1 KLSSSNAPSS
11 STCLLSWGAAF
22 SPEQLKFNNS
32 LSSRVITESP
42 MSDTQPKALISR
54 AMLVAVTVLLLLGAA
69 KDASVTAD
77 ELTGWCDWLPWT
89 CETHRTPDDWSDM
102 HETVECRMRR
112 KRFCC
117 NTEPPAS
124 ATSCPGPDK
133 DSWRREEG
141 GEQWIKNM
149 ARAVYYRGMS
159 CPANRSTHWRTF
171 STSLKVNACATA
183 YPVPEPY
190 YDTVWCPWEYW
201 STWSYGSF
209 SPHRQYKRIRTRDRR
224 CACPY
229 THWTAGSDDTC
240 LGSKAYSEKQE
251 QSLNCTGANCGT
263 PRIIIDDYPPK
274 PFAIVLGCL
283 SVFIVLAVSAIIAI
297 ICAIRCKKKRLAAAA
312 TTAAAASAPAATQ
325 TSFASRLTSSF
336 RRCGV
341 GIFGVLSEPSAP
353 AYGSAAFYNSEALPV
368 PTVSLKVSGEELQQ
382 PPPPYTSQPEL
393 PRAAAAAEG
402 PSGSSTAT
410 SSQPPPPYSP
420 PVYL

>member
-1 KLSSSNAPSS
+1 
-11 STCLLSWGAAF
+11 
-22 SPEQLKFNNS
+22 
-32 LSSRVITESP
+32 

-124 ATSCPGPDK
+124 A
-133 DSWRREEG
+133 
-141 GEQWIKNM
+141 N
-149 ARAVYYRGMS
+149 V
-159 CPANRSTHWRTF
+159 
-171 STSLKVNACATA
+171 
-183 YPVPEPY
+183 VPEPY